1 MRFLLLPL
9 LLILPYFS
17 QAQQTAADPHA
28 YLQSIGQQFYQISN
42 DMMSYTSASS
52 HGKSARKVEKKR
64 TELINT
70 IRSAEAT
77 VRKMKPF
84 KGDATYRDTVVSYL
98 HLNRIV
104 LTEDYGK
111 ILDLEDIAEQSYDAM
126 EAYLLAKE
134 KANEKLDIAYE
145 SLRVQQQTFATT
157 HNVKLVDGKS
167 KLSQKIE
174 TAGKVFNYYNPIYL
188 IFFKSYKDEAYLMDA
203 IQRNDVNAMEQT
215 KNALLASAE
224 AGLAKLGPINPYK
237 GDATLKAT
245 CQQLLSFYKMEAS
258 QKISQ
263 VIEFQLKKENF
274 DKMKAAMDAKRPTDR
289 TKEDI
294 DSYNKII
301 HDYNAA
307 IDKVNAVHN
316 ELNKK
321 RSELL
326 NKWNQT
332 SDNFLDKHIPKYRG

>member
-1 MRFLLLPL
+1 MRFLLLSL
-9 LLILPYFS
+9 LFVSSYFS
-17 QAQQTAADPHA
+17 QARQTSADPHA

-42 DMMSYTSASS
+42 DMMSYTSAAS

-70 IRSAEAT
+70 IRLAEAN

-84 KGDATYRDTVVSYL
+84 KGDATYRDTVISYL
-98 HLNRIV
+98 RLNRIV

-126 EAYLLAKE
+126 EAYMLAKE
-134 KANEKLDIAYE
+134 KANEKLDIAFE
-145 SLRVQQQTFATT
+145 HVSTQQKSFAAS
-157 HNVKLVDGKS
+157 HNIKLVDSDS

-174 TAGKVFNYYNPIYL
+174 TSGKVLNYYNPIYL
-188 IFFKSYKDEAYLMDA
+188 IFFKSFKDEAYLMDA

-224 AGLAKLGPINPYK
+224 TGLDKLGPINAYK
-237 GDATLKAT
+237 GDATLKAA
-245 CQQLLSFYKMEAS
+245 CQQVLSFYKMEAS
-258 QKISQ
+258 QKISE
-263 VIEFQLKKENF
+263 IIDFQLKRENF
-274 DKMKAAMDAKRPTDR
+274 NKMKAAMDAKRPADR

-294 DSYNKII
+294 DRYNKMINE
-301 HDYNAA
+301 YNAT
-307 IDKVNAVHN
+307 INKVNAVHN

-332 SDNFLDKHIPKYRG
+332 SENFLDKHIPKYRG